1 MGGVCVGVGPA
12 PSRRL
17 ARGCRKLV
25 KEAGGG
31 RRPARRTA
39 AGWAGP
45 REGPKR
51 LESEKGEERASPGAR
66 ECVWA
71 FKA

>member
-1 MGGVCVGVGPA
+1 MGGWGGVGPA
-12 PSRRL
+12 PLRRL

-31 RRPARRTA
+31 RRPALRTE
-39 AGWAGP
+39 AGWADP

-51 LESEKGEERASPGAR
+51 LEFGKGEERASPGAR